1 MVCYLYGLFL
11 EIKRPPCSSEAPK
24 TGRKTEVTAAPSVL
38 KSLLQ
43 NSKQQTATPTVKQG
57 MDIVQHTQDQEVV
70 QQNFLSKGKDIHN
83 FIQIRKILPISL
95 KKFKHRLFYLQIHIH
110 QYCQCVSAQ
119 YQYLHPSY
127 QILSSQH
134 LDKSV
139 DMNNIKDIKQPVLI
153 IRVTPDCQ

>member
-11 EIKRPPCSSEAPK
+11 EIKRPPCSSETPK
-24 TGRKTEVTAAPSVL
+24 TGTKTEDTAAPSVL
-38 KSLLQ
+38 KSLLS

-57 MDIVQHTQDQEVV
+57 MDIVQHTQDQEAV

-95 KKFKHRLFYLQIHIH
+95 KKLSIVLSLETHPLVLLVRQRLVL
-110 QYCQCVSAQ
+110 VPTPLLSN
-119 YQYLHPSY
+119 S
-127 QILSSQH
+127 ILTTFR
-134 LDKSV
+134 SV